1 MPFMLTEEQ
10 RMVRDTVRK
19 LAQTEIAPRAAGYD
33 SRHEYPWNNLK
44 KMGDL
49 GLMGMPIPE
58 EYGGA
63 GYDFLSYILT
73 IEEISKACAST
84 GVILAVHT
92 SVASLPILYFGTA
105 EQIRRYL
112 PKLASGEWIGAFALT
127 EPNAGSDASNI
138 STTARLDG
146 GHYIVNGS
154 KIFITSGGQAG
165 LYITFVTLDRS
176 KGRNGITCLI
186 IEKDTPGFS
195 IGKIEEKMGLCA
207 SQTAELVFENA
218 RVPVENLL
226 GREGEGFKVA
236 MALLDGGRIG
246 IGAQGLGIAQAALD
260 AAVDYSKQRVQFGGT
275 IASFEGIRFMLAD
288 MATQVD
294 AARLLVYRAARMK
307 DLGLP
312 YGSEASMAK
321 MFATDTAMKVTTD
334 AVQIFGGYGYC
345 KDYPVERY
353 MRDAK
358 ITQIYEGTNQI
369 QRLVIA
375 KNLLK

>member
-10 RMVRDTVRK
+10 KMVRETVRK

-33 SRHEYPWNNLK
+33 RRHEYPWENLE
-44 KMGDL
+44 KMAGL

-92 SVASLPILYFGTA
+92 SVASLPILYFGTG
-105 EQIRRYL
+105 EQKRKYL

-260 AAVDYSKQRVQFGGT
+260 AAVDYSKQRVQFGGA

-307 DLGLP
+307 DLCLP

-321 MFATDTAMKVTTD
+321 MFATDTAMKVTSD